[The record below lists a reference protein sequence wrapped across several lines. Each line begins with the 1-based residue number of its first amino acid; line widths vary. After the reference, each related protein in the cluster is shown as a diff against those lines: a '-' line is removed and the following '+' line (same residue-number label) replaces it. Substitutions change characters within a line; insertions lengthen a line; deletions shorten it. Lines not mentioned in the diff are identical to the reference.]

1 MGGLHLIDG
10 ILILL
15 IAAAVVFAVRRQII
29 NRKKGGCSCGC
40 ADCASAACPG
50 RKQPDNKGK

>member
-29 NRKKGGCSCGC
+29 NRKKGGCTMAKVGMKSL
-40 ADCASAACPG
+40 AISA
-50 RKQPDNKGK
+50 KNWTT